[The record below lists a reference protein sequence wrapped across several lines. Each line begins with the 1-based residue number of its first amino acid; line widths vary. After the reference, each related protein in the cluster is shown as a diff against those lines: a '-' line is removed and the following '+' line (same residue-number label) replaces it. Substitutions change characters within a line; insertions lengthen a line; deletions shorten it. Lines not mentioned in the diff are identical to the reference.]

1 MKKHCSILLR
11 ATALLLATVIT
22 LSVSFSAFGEIMLD
36 AAIMP
41 QTDNAFQT
49 IITVNS
55 DAIGFLFPSQN
66 NKYYLLFWDDLPSML
81 SQITGFDVSEIKT
94 DALSEEVLTSLA
106 LRYGKIIIG
115 VVGLFNFSR
124 KKMNYE
130 LSAFHTAPQ
139 CVVWTCT
146 PSRRDWT
153 KMLTKLFSTAN
164 SDRDLLNLLPPDAM
178 TLIHKGQDHIP
189 EFINILDGVSFSAAT
204 DDNNIFAVS
213 ISKNSDSI
221 CFQYPGEASSECA
234 VVYETVEESVIL
246 VYAVSKSNSFPITET
261 PIRIS
266 SEEELTDLFSVFL
279 HLIPSEL
286 FSPD

>member
-11 ATALLLATVIT
+11 TTALLLATVIT
-22 LSVSFSAFGEIMLD
+22 LSVSISAFGEIRLD
-36 AAIMP
+36 ATILP

-66 NKYYLLFWDDLPSML
+66 NKYYLLFWDDLPSIL
-81 SQITGFDVSEIKT
+81 SHITGFDVSEIKT
-94 DALSEEVLTSLA
+94 DELSDEVLTALA
-106 LRYGKIIIG
+106 FRYGRIIIS
-115 VVGLFNFSR
+115 VAGLFNFSR
-124 KKMNYE
+124 KKMTYE

-146 PSRRDWT
+146 PSRRDWS
-153 KMLTKLFSTAN
+153 KMLTKFFSTAI

-178 TLIHKGQDHIP
+178 KLIHKGQDHIP
-189 EFINILDGVSFSAAT
+189 KLVHILDGVSFGAAT
-204 DDNNIFAVS
+204 DDNNIYAVS
-213 ISKNSDSI
+213 ISKNNDSI
-221 CFQYPGEASSECA
+221 CYQYPGGPSSECE
-234 VVYETVEESVIL
+234 VVYETGEESVIL
-246 VYAVSKSNSFPITET
+246 IYVVSELNSFPITET